1 MKLSV
6 LPVSF
11 FKNIISGEMNVGDWA
26 REGVSLGL
34 DAIDIS
40 IIFLEKRDTS
50 YLKNFRREI
59 EQEGIQIAIAS
70 TYPDFTN
77 PDEEERKRQ
86 QQQFHRDIQDL
97 AEVGTRIV
105 RVTAGQAHPGLKI
118 EDGKKW
124 ALEGIFGSIEIA
136 QKSGIQLV
144 FENHAKPG
152 VWKYPDFDFP
162 TDIFLSI
169 ARELKETP
177 VKILFDCGNPI
188 AYGDNPLPILSKV
201 IDQVICIHA
210 SDKEEKGKINP
221 SIIGQGLVP
230 YKQIFSLL
238 KKHSYCGWISI
249 EEASGKGLEGLKKA
263 VEFIKNEWDK

>member
-6 LPVSF
+6 LPVSL
-11 FKNIISGEMNVGDWA
+11 FKNIISGEMSVGDWA

-40 IIFLEKRDTS
+40 IIFLEKRNSS
-50 YLKNFRREI
+50 YLKNFRKEI
-59 EQEGIQIAIAS
+59 EKEGIQIATAS

-77 PDEEERKRQ
+77 PDAEERIRQ
-86 QQQFHRDIQDL
+86 RQQFHRDIQDL

-105 RVTAGQAHPGLKI
+105 RVTSGQAHPGLII

-124 ALEGIFGSIEIA
+124 ALEGILGSLEIV

-162 TDIFLSI
+162 TDIFLSL

-177 VKILFDCGNPI
+177 VKILFDCANPI
-188 AYGDNPLPILSKV
+188 AYGDDPLPILSKV
-201 IDQVICIHA
+201 INEVICIHA
-210 SDKEEKGKINP
+210 SDTKEKGKLNP

-230 YKQIFSLL
+230 YKEIFSFL
-238 KKHSYCGWISI
+238 KKHSYCEWISI
-249 EEASGKGLEGLKKA
+249 EEASGKGIEGIKKA
-263 VEFIKNEWDK
+263 VEFIKNIWNK